1 MEGEGNVAEQEKK
14 VQIFILNNCASYSW
28 HFGNKAGA
36 KVITCAAAGFLQ

>member
-1 MEGEGNVAEQEKK
+1 M
-14 VQIFILNNCASYSW
+14 FILNNCASYSW